1 MSIYNKQKRTE
12 YHLITCNHPFMIDA
26 GMSSF
31 TIPQLVE
38 WWNFRAGGVY
48 VNRKY
53 FPERDFGLPE
63 LIDPTPRTSGA
74 YIFNA
79 WRFEDYNRGNYKKYS
94 ALTTLENLRIYG
106 LGNEGRPSAWEYYNK
121 NPDANEQD
129 KQSYSFD
136 NIDLNSY
143 TDLKFDRISK
153 SLVQFPEMVRQESTT
168 IFEDFAT
175 LPNSL
180 VTMNDFYNF
189 NGYTNSVKDIAAK
202 KFLQDIRGSKDA
214 GYVSWSGTVP
224 LFLNAFEGGQKCIS
238 EENFI
243 YKLYLYNKTKP
254 LNSTKS
260 QVFPAISLATHAIGP
275 DGTNQKG
282 KVDGDSVAIT
292 DDAPNKKVG
301 GQLKTS
307 YRSYDGTFSAGSEQI
322 YGIVVSDSIPAVTFS
337 EDMVEWAEG
346 MDIEEHF
353 RDANDQHLCPSSGLA
368 ITIDM
373 QNANPFQWSPNYA
386 NPRGCRGTNKE
397 KVTVNVFNMSTREF
411 TKGETVLLTDRYSLW
426 FIDPIASGAP
436 DPIPLKKTVGKWQF
450 TYHITNQNFFF
461 RFADPTAEAYNNY
474 NQIENKGDDAEGTPN
489 IPGLLNEESDW
500 GRELNPKVT
509 NALEAEEALARK
521 YLAARNK
528 DTYNAKYGAAVTDS
542 DLFAEKDAGKAWKG
556 YAQVTSWDYM
566 GTPICGLREAPDG
579 SNNGNA
585 LVLTHADKNHKGDD
599 LAEFNNNGVLGVGR
613 FTAPFFGCA
622 FPDGYRGES
631 KYLALNQA
639 VKIDGDFTGRGF
651 YVSGHNIDQN
661 QAFFNQDRYGQD
673 LFEDQALTGLLD
685 PNATFN
691 NISTNIAPYY
701 FFELLNDEET
711 LNSEPHCNIFSSEE
725 NLYHLPAD
733 IGVNGSFNAEYG
745 GPILSL
751 NKVQEYITPP
761 QSDKWNDPDE
771 VHNRFY
777 DFWHDPASF
786 QWLYNIVDS
795 GTKELTYDVNN
806 STFDIRPSNPNKI
819 EFRPLTDSVFAQ
831 FDPPQIDIDGK
842 IAGSDPPSGSA
853 TISVPYP
860 AKHLNGQGFNTY
872 GSYGSY
878 WGGSAVGSI
887 GKSNWG
893 GNTSLWGK
901 KTKTRLLVN
910 DATFPSLF
918 LNNDDNSASIEAGS
932 KDGLIADLQLKTVDV
947 ITDGP
952 LKDNPQIAEAKAV
965 LSNAVDV
972 DFPKDGETPGR
983 LMPFIYNPY
992 YFSARGLKEWSKLN
1006 EGAWYQDLD
1015 TIHPSPTP
1023 DNQYDARPNNKSRGG
1038 YGVIGAV
1045 CTTEMEAGVQIQT
1058 SNFLGKSH
1066 SYRGNVFYPSWGSRQ
1081 DLLYNDPNTTALFVK
1096 IYEAWPRDQTIYDTR
1111 FFAVHHFNDGNKL
1124 EKQTI
1129 YNHSLA
1135 EFSYIRPWVLG
1146 YKLGEDITYGEKDS
1160 DGNLLV
1166 PDENPNYQFPYNSG
1180 TKTVSEIDTQPLE
1193 EKGDTYEVLKN
1204 SGVPII
1210 SDKAITN
1217 VDHRIPSIFSNSQVD
1232 LFIKDDG
1239 LLNRGSFAIDSLF
1252 NYESEAK
1259 QKRPIS
1265 IYGEG
1270 AYVTETDE
1278 FGDKTDVIK
1287 CNYVIENETVK
1298 WLPEYLLDK
1307 YGEQEGFEA
1316 EAYLERYS
1324 KYTPLVPTS
1333 LWNIDPNRR
1342 ARLLPWIYR
1351 KHDIGLGHKRLG
1363 FMYDP
1368 EFIKFKDDD
1377 GNDLITPEHTI
1388 HDIVESQ
1395 IRNVIVAESGA
1406 GYKIGNVFGVT
1417 GGTGSE
1423 VQMRVS
1429 ATGEDGSVA
1438 GFEWIRQ
1445 EEIILGNNVSRPL
1458 CGYGFL
1464 PEDFLPGETSG
1475 ITPQTTSKLS
1485 ITPIGNTNTSFKG
1498 YFVAGWTN
1506 YEEFIDRKPQIVTEF
1521 KEPYRVSAPNN
1532 KNGESGSVA
1541 WRDNQDVQIIPL
1553 GAQPLVLGDG
1563 TVFSATPG
1571 GQNNIDYVVGT
1582 NTASINLNYDSS
1594 ISNPNV
1600 LRKANPEFDLFFHF
1614 HGDISHQ
1621 WIESASDQPYAFEN
1635 LVRMELYPF

>member
-1 MSIYNKQKRTE
+1 
-12 YHLITCNHPFMIDA
+12 MIDA

-38 WWNFRAGGVY
+38 WWNFRAGGIY

-53 FPERDFGLPE
+53 FPERDFGLAE
-63 LIDPTPRTSGA
+63 LIDPTPRTPGA
-74 YIFNA
+74 YTFNA
-79 WRFEDYNRGNYKKYS
+79 WRFEDYNKGNYKKYTVLS
-94 ALTTLENLRIYG
+94 GLENITVNG
-106 LGNEGRPSAWEYYNK
+106 IGDGAPSRWQYYNK
-121 NPDANEQD
+121 NPDANQQD
-129 KQSYSFD
+129 KSSYNFD
-136 NIDLNSY
+136 NLDLDSY

-153 SLVQFPEMVRQESTT
+153 SLVQFPEMVRQEGTRAIES
-168 IFEDFAT
+168 FAAI
-175 LPNSL
+175 PNSL
-180 VTMNDFYNF
+180 VTMNDFYNV
-189 NGYTNSVKDIAAK
+189 NGYTNSVKDIASK

-214 GYVSWSGTVP
+214 GYVSWSGAVP
-224 LFLNAFEGGQKCIS
+224 LFLNAFEGGEKCIS

-307 YRSYDGTFSAGSEQI
+307 YRAYDGTFSAGSEQI
-322 YGIVVSDSIPAVTFS
+322 YGIIVSDSIPSVTFS
-337 EDMVEWAEG
+337 DDMVDWAEG

-386 NPRGCRGTNKE
+386 NPKGCRGTNKE

-411 TKGETVLLTDRYSLW
+411 KKGETVLLTDRYSLW
-426 FIDPIASGAP
+426 FIDPIASGAG

-474 NQIENKGDDAEGTPN
+474 NQIENKLKDDPNGTPN
-489 IPGLLNEESDW
+489 IAGLLDESSDW

-509 NALEAEEALARK
+509 SALEAEEALARK
-521 YLAARNK
+521 YLAARDK
-528 DTYNAKYGAAVTDS
+528 DIYEAKYSSKVTDPN
-542 DLFAEKDAGKAWKG
+542 LFAEKDAGKAWAG

-579 SNNGNA
+579 TNNGNA
-585 LVLTHADKNHKGDD
+585 LVLTHADKNHKGDE

-631 KYLALNQA
+631 KYITLNQS
-639 VKIDGDFTGRGF
+639 VKDGDDFTGRGF
-651 YVSGHNIDQN
+651 YVTGHNIDQN
-661 QAFFNQDRYGQD
+661 QAFFNQSRYGKN
-673 LFEDQALTGLLD
+673 LFEGGDLTGLLD
-685 PNATFN
+685 PNSDFN

-701 FFELLNDEET
+701 FFERLNDAET

-751 NKVQEYITPP
+751 NKVQQYLTPP
-761 QSDKWNDPDE
+761 EGSKWNSPNNIHD
-771 VHNRFY
+771 RFH

-786 QWLYNIVDS
+786 QWLWNIVDS
-795 GTKELTYDVNN
+795 GTKEETFNPDN
-806 STFDIRPSNPNKI
+806 STFDIRPANPNKI
-819 EFRPLTDSVFAQ
+819 EFRPLTDAVFAQ
-831 FDPPQIDIDGK
+831 FDPPQVKIEGK
-842 IAGSDPPSGSA
+842 ISGSNPPSGNA
-853 TISVPYP
+853 TISIPYP
-860 AKHLNGQGFNTY
+860 ARYLNEQGFNTY
-872 GSYGSY
+872 GTNEY
-878 WGGSAVGSI
+878 WGGSVTGVI
-887 GKSNWG
+887 GKSKWG
-893 GNTSLWGK
+893 GNTSLWGR
-901 KTKTRLLVN
+901 KTKNRLLVN
-910 DATFPSLF
+910 DASFPKLFSSNPDNEASLGV
-918 LNNDDNSASIEAGS
+918 GS
-932 KDGLIADLQLKTVDV
+932 PDGLIANK
-947 ITDGP
+947 
-952 LKDNPQIAEAKAV
+952 NPQLIPSIITGSDRDNTQIQTIKAI
-965 LSNAVDV
+965 SNATDV
-972 DFPKDGETPGR
+972 DFQVDDQGAFSNGGI
-983 LMPFIYNPY
+983 MPFIYNPY
-992 YFSARGLKEWSKLN
+992 YFSARGILEWSKLN
-1006 EGAWYQDLD
+1006 DSAWFQTLD
-1015 TIHPSPTP
+1015 TIYPSPTP
-1023 DNQYDARPNNKSRGG
+1023 DNHYGARPNNKSRGG

-1066 SYRGNVFYPSWGSRQ
+1066 SYRSNVFYPSWGSRL
-1081 DLLYNDPNTTALFVK
+1081 DLQYNDPNTTALFVK
-1096 IYEAWPRDQTIYDTR
+1096 IYEGWPRNQTVYDTR
-1111 FFAVHHFNDGNKL
+1111 FFAVHHFNEGNNLK
-1124 EKQTI
+1124 KSGDN
-1129 YNHSLA
+1129 Y
-1135 EFSYIRPWVLG
+1135 PWNLG
-1146 YKLGEDITYGEKDS
+1146 YTYGEDITYGERDNEN
-1160 DGNLLV
+1160 NLIRL
-1166 PDENPNYQFPYNSG
+1166 DENPNYQFPFNSG
-1180 TKTVSEIDTQPLE
+1180 TRAVFEIDTQPLLKVE
-1193 EKGDTYEVLKN
+1193 DSYEVLKN
-1204 SGVPII
+1204 SGLPILY
-1210 SDKAITN
+1210 DKAITN
-1217 VDHRIPSIFSNSQVD
+1217 VDHRIPSIFENAKVNLYINEQE
-1232 LFIKDDG
+1232 
-1239 LLNRGSFAIDSLF
+1239 LLNPDDFKIDSLF

-1270 AYVTETDE
+1270 AYITETDK
-1278 FGDKTDVIK
+1278 FGDKTDVIQ
-1287 CNYVIENETVK
+1287 CNHVIENETVK
-1298 WLPEYLLDK
+1298 FLGEYLLDK
-1307 YGEQEGFEA
+1307 YGEVEGFNA
-1316 EAYLERYS
+1316 EDYYTRYS
-1324 KYTPLVPTS
+1324 KYTPLLPTS
-1333 LWNIDPNRR
+1333 LWNVDPNRR
-1342 ARLLPWIYR
+1342 GRLLPWIYR

-1363 FMYDP
+1363 YMYEP
-1368 EFIKFKDDD
+1368 EFIKFKDDN
-1377 GNDLITPEHTI
+1377 GNDLIKPEDTI

-1395 IRNVIVAESGA
+1395 IRNIIVAESGA
-1406 GYKIGNVFGVT
+1406 GYKIGNIFGVT
-1417 GGTGSE
+1417 GGNGSD

-1429 ATGEDGSVA
+1429 ETGVDGSVQA
-1438 GFEWIRQ
+1438 LEWIRD
-1445 EEIILGNNVSRPL
+1445 EEIILGNSVSRPL

-1464 PEDFLPGETSG
+1464 PQDFLSGETSG
-1475 ITPQTTSKLS
+1475 ITQQTTSSLS
-1485 ITPIGNTNTSFKG
+1485 IIPIGNTNTSFKA

-1582 NTASINLNYDSS
+1582 NTASINLNYDTSK
-1594 ISNPNV
+1594 SNPNV
-1600 LRKANPEFDLFFHF
+1600 LRKAHPEFDLFFHF

-1635 LVRMELYPF
+1635 LVRMELHPF